1 MRKEIGRARREEGEQ
16 EGRKENGERRRRGA
30 GGEDRRGGRRT
41 EGEDR
46 EEGKEGEEGRKE
58 NGRER
63 GEGGE
68 TRGKENRKG
77 EGREEGKEMIKS
89 EIRCLKALLHSLYSD
104 PGVFLSHTVSLLIQS
119 PLGNDASCY
128 LSVLGMRKCSQIPLS
143 SSSSQLV
150 GTFG

>member
-1 MRKEIGRARREEGEQ
+1 MK
-16 EGRKENGERRRRGA
+16 
-30 GGEDRRGGRRT
+30 RGGRRT
-41 EGEDR
+41 
-46 EEGKEGEEGRKE
+46 
-58 NGRER
+58 GRE
-63 GEGGE
+63 
-68 TRGKENRKG
+68 K

-119 PLGNDASCY
+119 PLGNNASCY
-128 LSVLGMRKCSQIPLS
+128 PSVLGMRKCSQIPLS